1 MKTNVRETIDNVIRL
16 VNKKYNI
23 DMITDKSEIGVY
35 ARIYLA
41 KKLYLINMTNKYIA
55 AIFNIGTRN
64 VSNMINLKGYDREK
78 YIQYKDKFKKLE
90 TKDKERLFSYIP
102 IFTEEYNEEFFI
114 EKDNAI
120 KQLIK
125 SFRYTFE
132 KNDTRIMTT
141 DKPITVS
148 FNKIHKLKIIL
159 SMEYNGKLYIKEY
172 YYSKLNDY

>member
-1 MKTNVRETIDNVIRL
+1 
-16 VNKKYNI
+16 
-23 DMITDKSEIGVY
+23 
-35 ARIYLA
+35 
-41 KKLYLINMTNKYIA
+41 
-55 AIFNIGTRN
+55 
-64 VSNMINLKGYDREK
+64 MINLKGYDREK